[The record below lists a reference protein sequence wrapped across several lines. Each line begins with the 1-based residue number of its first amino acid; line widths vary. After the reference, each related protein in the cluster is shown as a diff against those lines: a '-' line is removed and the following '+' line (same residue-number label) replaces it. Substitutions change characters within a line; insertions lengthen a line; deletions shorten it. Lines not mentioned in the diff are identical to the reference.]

1 MNDEEIYEG
10 ELEAEVQ
17 DVDVAAILA
26 SYRAKKM
33 REHMVGP
40 GVSFV
45 FHIIVLLCLAFFVKA
60 KVIHEEPA
68 IEVIVEE
75 VEIVEL
81 EEPQIEEIEDVVEE
95 EFTDTAPSL
104 EVEAPTPTETTDAAI
119 EDVSDEAPES
129 DDDMEME
136 EVLDIAPI
144 STPLK
149 LSGLYGGR
157 SAAGRSGQVRRFGG
171 SAAGQDAVLRALRW
185 LAKVQ
190 MDNGAWESNTA
201 LSGLALLCFLAHGD
215 TPLSEEFGL
224 TVQKAMQWLAGMM
237 PADGTG
243 MKGGHGGVYNHGIA
257 TYAISEAYGMTQI
270 PFLKTAME
278 NGLSVIV
285 KGQQRGGGWNYNYD
299 DKGRWDLSVAAWQM
313 QAIKAGYVAGADVP
327 GLHET
332 VKKAIRFTKSAQKG
346 YTFGYSSPGGNG
358 NLTGAGTVCLQLLGA
373 KDSKEMLNGTEYVM
387 DKRLKLYEAA
397 RNNFKAQ
404 GKPVYG
410 WYYDTQAAFQ
420 AQGAQWKAWR
430 KVFEPVLI
438 QNQHRDGY
446 WVMKGGHN
454 VGSPLAED
462 VYHTTLCCLQLEVY
476 YRYLPSFQLTK
487 GGGGT
492 KGAKKVSLL
501 DDDDTD
507 LIIE

>member
-1 MNDEEIYEG
+1 MMDEDYTDEGYDEE
-10 ELEAEVQ
+10 LQ

-26 SYRAKKM
+26 AYRAKKM

-45 FHIIVLLCLAFFVKA
+45 FHIIILLCLAFFVKA
-60 KVIHEEPA
+60 KHVVEEPP
-68 IEVIVEE
+68 IEVVVEE

-104 EVEAPTPTETTDAAI
+104 EVEAPTPTETTDAAL

-149 LSGLYGGR
+149 LAGLYGGR

-185 LAKVQ
+185 LKKVQ
-190 MDNGAWESNTA
+190 SDNGSWENHTA
-201 LSGLALLCFLAHGD
+201 LTGLALLCFLAHGD

-224 TVQKAMQWLAGMM
+224 TVQKAMQWLAAAM

-243 MKGGHGGVYNHGIA
+243 MKGNHGGVYQHGIA
-257 TYAISEAYGMTQI
+257 TYALAEAYGMTQI

-285 KGQQRGGGWNYNYD
+285 KGQQKGGGWNYSYD

-313 QAIKAGYVAGADVP
+313 QALKAGYVAGADVP
-327 GLHET
+327 GMNEAI
-332 VKKAIRFTKSAQKG
+332 KKAIRFTKSTYKG
-346 YTFGYSSPGGNG
+346 YKFGYSSPGSSD
-358 NLTGAGTVCLQLLGA
+358 NLTGAGVVALQLLGA
-373 KDSKEMLNGTEYVM
+373 KDAKEALGGTEYVM
-387 DKRLKLYEAA
+387 DKRLAKYEAA
-397 RNNFKAQ
+397 RNKWGQEAKNL
-404 GKPVYG
+404 YG
-410 WYYDTQAAFQ
+410 YYYDTQAAFQ

-438 QNQHRDGY
+438 QNQHKDGY
-446 WVMKGGHN
+446 WAMEGGH
-454 VGSPLAED
+454 GPGTPLGED

-476 YRYLPSFQLTK
+476 YRYLPSFQLSK
-487 GGGGT
+487 GGSGGGG
-492 KGAKKVSLL
+492 KKVSLL